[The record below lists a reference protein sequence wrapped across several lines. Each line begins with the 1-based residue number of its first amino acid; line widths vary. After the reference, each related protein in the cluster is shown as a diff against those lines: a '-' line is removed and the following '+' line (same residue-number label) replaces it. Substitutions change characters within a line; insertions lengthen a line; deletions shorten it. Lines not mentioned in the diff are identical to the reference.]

1 MKKLKILGLILLI
14 ISSLVY
20 GYVNPEKVTVKK
32 KRSPTI
38 TLDGAFLKTGS
49 YKIKEGMLLKDVV
62 KDVGVKKEANMKAIS
77 LSEKV
82 HAEQSIYLPQKHK
95 MMISLNKAKAQD
107 FMQLNGVG
115 EKTAQK
121 IIDYRKAH
129 RFIWIEDIMN
139 VSGIGQK
146 RFENYREYLCL

>member
-1 MKKLKILGLILLI
+1 MKKLKFVGLVLLI
-14 ISSLVY
+14 ISSLIY
-20 GYVNPEKVTVKK
+20 GYVHPEKVIVKK
-32 KRSPTI
+32 KRSPSI
-38 TLDGAFLKTGS
+38 TLAGAFKKNGT

-62 KDVGVKKEANMKAIS
+62 KDVGVLPEANMKAIS

-82 HAEQSIYLPQKHK
+82 HAEQTIYLPKRHK
-95 MMISLNKAKAQD
+95 VMISLNKAQAKD

-129 RFIWIEDIMN
+129 RFAWIEDIMN
-139 VSGIGQK
+139 VSGIGEK
-146 RFENYREYLCL
+146 RFESYREYLCL